1 VKRSQVSVLLSM
13 FAIFGSGIVVG
24 AFGYHSYTA
33 NTVSAT
39 AVVPVKKDPEDWR
52 RRYVDAIRTRLNLE
66 QTQLGQLN
74 TILDQ
79 TKARFKDLK
88 ERQKQETD
96 EIRAEQLERIR
107 GMLTAA
113 QKPEFEKFR
122 EERERKMKEQAA
134 KEQAAK
140 HAGK

>member
-1 VKRSQVSVLLSM
+1 VKRSQISMLLSM

-24 AFGYHSYTA
+24 AFGYHSYTTK
-33 NTVSAT
+33 TVTAT
-39 AVVPVKKDPEDWR
+39 AAVPPKRDPDDWR
-52 RRYVDAIRTRLNLE
+52 RRYIEAMRTRLNLE
-66 QTQLGQLN
+66 QAQLGQLN
-74 TILDQ
+74 AILDQ

-113 QKPEFEKFR
+113 QRPEFEKFR

-140 HAGK
+140 QSAK